1 MSHPPDENRRRIGGT
16 ATVAVCL
23 LLLAGFAALSW
34 SAARTKCPT
43 FDEPLN
49 TVGAWMILHEGDWRV
64 HPDHPALWQ
73 YWSALPNGPAA
84 LRPER
89 RIPAWDQMLQNLWV
103 RYLWAAEMLFEQPG
117 VDAERVVERSRF
129 MMLLVAV
136 ALGCLM
142 ARWAWELAGPIASM
156 VALAFFALDPNF
168 LGHASLV
175 KNDVALAF
183 SALLL
188 MYALWRLGREVTP
201 GRALVA
207 ALAFA
212 TGFGVKF
219 SALLFFPLA
228 ALILIARA
236 ILPVPWLF
244 FGRSLARRG
253 PRLLAG
259 ALLLVVFLGAA
270 WGVIWA
276 AYRFRFAPTRDPE
289 ARLDTG
295 YLLDRMRRNHLEIER
310 LAGAGT
316 RPADQ
321 AEIAAWRP
329 GPLLRSVL
337 WAERNRILPQAWLY
351 GVVYSCE
358 GLQRREGF
366 LLGEHRLT
374 GWWYYLPMAC
384 LFKTPLATLA
394 AGLAAAIA
402 GLLVLR
408 RSWRS
413 WRPGEEWWSVT
424 CLVLPFV
431 VFWTSLMISHVS
443 LGLRH
448 ALTVYPYAFIAL
460 GVVAAG
466 TRALQSR
473 PGRTILAVVLA
484 GLLIETLAAFP
495 DYIAFFNAV
504 FRPSRIALLGDSNL
518 DWGQDLKPLAAWQR
532 RNPDRLLYLAYFG
545 QADPAYYGITYRKL
559 PTASTG
565 EPGTEMP
572 TRREPAVIA
581 VSATHLQAIYIH
593 DPRLA
598 AFYGELLRGRPLAVF
613 GGTIYVFDNDAVAA
627 AGGATAGRP

>member
-49 TVGAWMILHEGDWRV
+49 TVGAWMILHEGDEPV
-64 HPDHPALWQ
+64 HPYHPAPWQ
-73 YWSALPNGPAA
+73 YWSALTNGPSA
-84 LRPER
+84 LRPEH

-212 TGFGVKF
+212 AGFGVKF
-219 SALLFFPLA
+219 SALLFLPLA

-259 ALLLVVFLGAA
+259 
-270 WGVIWA
+270 
-276 AYRFRFAPTRDPE
+276 
-289 ARLDTG
+289 
-295 YLLDRMRRNHLEIER
+295 
-310 LAGAGT
+310 
-316 RPADQ
+316 
-321 AEIAAWRP
+321 
-329 GPLLRSVL
+329 PLLRSVL
-337 WAERNRILPQAWLY
+337 WAERTRILPQAWLY

-448 ALTVYPYAFIAL
+448 ALTVYPHAFIAL

-504 FRPSRIALLGDSNL
+504 FRPSRLALLGDSNL
-518 DWGQDLKPLAAWQR
+518 D
-532 RNPDRLLYLAYFG
+532 
-545 QADPAYYGITYRKL
+545 
-559 PTASTG
+559 
-565 EPGTEMP
+565 
-572 TRREPAVIA
+572 
-581 VSATHLQAIYIH
+581 
-593 DPRLA
+593 
-598 AFYGELLRGRPLAVF
+598 
-613 GGTIYVFDNDAVAA
+613 
-627 AGGATAGRP
+627 

>member
-142 ARWAWELAGPIASM
+142 ARWAWELAGPIASI

-175 KNDVALAF
+175 KNDVGLAF

-219 SALLFFPLA
+219 SALLFLPLA

-289 ARLDTG
+289 VRLDTG

-310 LAGAGT
+310 LARDGT
-316 RPADQ
+316 RPTDR

-384 LFKTPLATLA
+384 LFNTPLA
-394 AGLAAAIA
+394 
-402 GLLVLR
+402 
-408 RSWRS
+408 
-413 WRPGEEWWSVT
+413 
-424 CLVLPFV
+424 
-431 VFWTSLMISHVS
+431 
-443 LGLRH
+443 
-448 ALTVYPYAFIAL
+448 
-460 GVVAAG
+460 
-466 TRALQSR
+466 
-473 PGRTILAVVLA
+473 
-484 GLLIETLAAFP
+484 TLAAFP
-495 DYIAFFNAV
+495 DYIAFFNAL

-518 DWGQDLKPLAAWQR
+518 DWGQDLKSLAAWQR

-545 QADPAYYGITYRKL
+545 QADPGYYGLTYRKL

-572 TRREPAVIA
+572 ARGEPAVIA

-598 AFYGELLRGRPLAVF
+598 AFYGELLRRRPLAVF

-627 AGGATAGRP
+627 AGDATAGRP